1 MEERKIEE
9 NKKYSQLSYNNI
21 FTMRK
26 TLEKDNY
33 LSINIIKLPG
43 KDDRSK
49 SLSTRDIFTQKTKS
63 PNKISKVE
71 SINIKTSRVHK
82 TEQEIEEEINRRVK
96 ITILEREKIEKEKKK
111 AEEEKERR
119 EREQKRI
126 EIEKEKERKRIEEY
140 NRIEKEK
147 ERKQKEE
154 FIQKERERKENL
166 EKERKQREE
175 KIRKE
180 REEKYLKEKEERN
193 KKEEQ
198 QRIEREKQRKIKEEQ
213 QRIEIERQRK
223 IKEEQQRIEI
233 ERQRKIK
240 EEQQRIEREKQRK
253 IREEQQ
259 RIENEK
265 QRKIKEEQQRIEI
278 ERQRKIKEEQQRIE
292 KEKQRKTREEQQRI
306 EIERQR
312 KIKEE
317 QQRIEKERQRKIE
330 EEQQRIERERQR
342 KIKEEQQRIEIE
354 KQKKIKEEQE
364 RIEHERQRKIK
375 EEQQRIERERQRK
388 IREEQIRIE
397 REKQRKIKEEEQK
410 RIELEKQRKI
420 KEEEQRRIELEKQ
433 RKIKEEQKI
442 KSEKEKEKNI
452 SQFNKNEIEQTTTTK
467 RIETRNI
474 TKYIRTNNIDNSPN
488 NNKTNIKT
496 IKLNE
501 EKKINMSDYILKKDC
516 QKNLEEMKSKLEK
529 EYQRKIEI
537 EKNKNLEEKRRY
549 EEKIEIINKREI
561 EKIKEHQKRI
571 EIERKKELDKEK
583 ENQKKKEIE
592 LQKQNET
599 EIKKKVQMELEKQQK
614 IMKQKELEEKNQ
626 KLKQIKI
633 NKVFSYNLLSQDY
646 KDKTNTNIISTKKI
660 EIDIKTIEKNR
671 KEAIKIIKKFILSRG
686 NHLIKLKKYFTD
698 WRAKVK
704 NIELLENAKIL
715 QRYCREILEES
726 KIKRVKN
733 NWNKLSMKIFYTKR
747 IKILRMLPNLNKK
760 KRKIYELIRITK
772 LNRIFS
778 RRRFIHY
785 IILIWYIYSK
795 KLHKKRNNMKFL
807 YENLLKTYMSLA
819 NDIFGNNQIE
829 NPSVQDAM
837 YEVLTSNKFVSMHQ
851 DDVPLAKKHYEEMR
865 RKKILER
872 QNKINNIRI
881 EFEQKRMKNYYYS
894 QEKVKSEENEN
905 TFDDKR
911 NEELLNKYKQ
921 YKSMN
926 RDLILQKKNRYINSV
941 EKYNNSNEKE
951 NNAEEIIEINNYD
964 NKGKYGLNN
973 RINSEDNKRI
983 SEGKYKYQ
991 KIEKNK
997 IYTIPD
1003 ENKYEIN
1010 EQKNLAKS
1018 SITPIN
1024 LYNRN
1029 YNGDLKN
1036 KIDSSPKNN
1045 NLGYKRTYIKEEYT
1059 QENNNK
1065 YIPSYSYKRTEVI
1078 KSSKE
1083 EPKSDSQNKKVITT
1097 NTSSNNA
1104 RVATRYYSNNKGDNN
1119 KNNRTFNE
1127 NEIIYRN
1134 NDKDI
1139 KNEYRNIDNKKYV
1152 NKIEIKTSS
1161 SSDKDGNKIN
1171 KITTTRSYKK

>member
-1 MEERKIEE
+1 
-9 NKKYSQLSYNNI
+9 
-21 FTMRK
+21 
-26 TLEKDNY
+26 
-33 LSINIIKLPG
+33 
-43 KDDRSK
+43 
-49 SLSTRDIFTQKTKS
+49 
-63 PNKISKVE
+63 
-71 SINIKTSRVHK
+71 
-82 TEQEIEEEINRRVK
+82 
-96 ITILEREKIEKEKKK
+96 
-111 AEEEKERR
+111 
-119 EREQKRI
+119 
-126 EIEKEKERKRIEEY
+126 
-140 NRIEKEK
+140 
-147 ERKQKEE
+147 
-154 FIQKERERKENL
+154 
-166 EKERKQREE
+166 
-175 KIRKE
+175 
-180 REEKYLKEKEERN
+180 
-193 KKEEQ
+193 
-198 QRIEREKQRKIKEEQ
+198 
-213 QRIEIERQRK
+213 
-223 IKEEQQRIEI
+223 
-233 ERQRKIK
+233 
-240 EEQQRIEREKQRK
+240 
-253 IREEQQ
+253 
-259 RIENEK
+259 
-265 QRKIKEEQQRIEI
+265 
-278 ERQRKIKEEQQRIE
+278 
-292 KEKQRKTREEQQRI
+292 
-306 EIERQR
+306 
-312 KIKEE
+312 
-317 QQRIEKERQRKIE
+317 
-330 EEQQRIERERQR
+330 
-342 KIKEEQQRIEIE
+342 
-354 KQKKIKEEQE
+354 
-364 RIEHERQRKIK
+364 
-375 EEQQRIERERQRK
+375 
-388 IREEQIRIE
+388 
-397 REKQRKIKEEEQK
+397 
-410 RIELEKQRKI
+410 
-420 KEEEQRRIELEKQ
+420 
-433 RKIKEEQKI
+433 
-442 KSEKEKEKNI
+442 
-452 SQFNKNEIEQTTTTK
+452 
-467 RIETRNI
+467 
-474 TKYIRTNNIDNSPN
+474 
-488 NNKTNIKT
+488 
-496 IKLNE
+496 
-501 EKKINMSDYILKKDC
+501 
-516 QKNLEEMKSKLEK
+516 MKSKLEK
-529 EYQRKIEI
+529 EYQKKIEI

-646 KDKTNTNIISTKKI
+646 KDKTNTNIIATKKI

-704 NIELLENAKIL
+704 NIELLENAKLL
-715 QRYCREILEES
+715 QQYCREILEES

-905 TFDDKR
+905 SPDEKR

-926 RDLILQKKNRYINSV
+926 RDLILQKKNRYNNSV
-941 EKYNNSNEKE
+941 EKNNNSNEKE
-951 NNAEEIIEINNYD
+951 NKLEEIIEIENYE
-964 NKGKYGLNN
+964 NKGKYGLNKINN
-973 RINSEDNKRI
+973 RINSEDNKRLQ
-983 SEGKYKYQ
+983 ENKFKYQ
-991 KIEKNK
+991 KIETNK
-997 IYTIPD
+997 LYSKPD
-1003 ENKYEIN
+1003 EYKYEIK
-1010 EQKNLAKS
+1010 EQKNLGKS

-1024 LYNRN
+1024 LNKRN
-1029 YNGDLKN
+1029 YSKDSNN
-1036 KIDSSPKNN
+1036 NIKIDSSPKNN
-1045 NLGYKRTYIKEEYT
+1045 NLGYKSTYRKEEHI

-1065 YIPSYSYKRTEVI
+1065 YIPSYSYKRTEVV
-1078 KSSKE
+1078 KYSKD
-1083 EPKSDSQNKKVITT
+1083 EPKSDSQNKKMVTT
-1097 NTSSNNA
+1097 NTSSNNT
-1104 RVATRYYSNNKGDNN
+1104 RVVTNYYSNKKEGKNKRNENKIIYMNNDIHN
-1119 KNNRTFNE
+1119 KNGE
-1127 NEIIYRN
+1127 NN
-1134 NDKDI
+1134 SDK
-1139 KNEYRNIDNKKYV
+1139 KNK

-1161 SSDKDGNKIN
+1161 SSDKDRN
-1171 KITTTRSYKK
+1171 KITATRSYKK

>member
-1 MEERKIEE
+1 
-9 NKKYSQLSYNNI
+9 
-21 FTMRK
+21 
-26 TLEKDNY
+26 
-33 LSINIIKLPG
+33 
-43 KDDRSK
+43 
-49 SLSTRDIFTQKTKS
+49 
-63 PNKISKVE
+63 
-71 SINIKTSRVHK
+71 
-82 TEQEIEEEINRRVK
+82 
-96 ITILEREKIEKEKKK
+96 
-111 AEEEKERR
+111 
-119 EREQKRI
+119 
-126 EIEKEKERKRIEEY
+126 
-140 NRIEKEK
+140 
-147 ERKQKEE
+147 
-154 FIQKERERKENL
+154 
-166 EKERKQREE
+166 
-175 KIRKE
+175 
-180 REEKYLKEKEERN
+180 
-193 KKEEQ
+193 
-198 QRIEREKQRKIKEEQ
+198 
-213 QRIEIERQRK
+213 
-223 IKEEQQRIEI
+223 
-233 ERQRKIK
+233 
-240 EEQQRIEREKQRK
+240 
-253 IREEQQ
+253 
-259 RIENEK
+259 
-265 QRKIKEEQQRIEI
+265 
-278 ERQRKIKEEQQRIE
+278 
-292 KEKQRKTREEQQRI
+292 
-306 EIERQR
+306 
-312 KIKEE
+312 
-317 QQRIEKERQRKIE
+317 
-330 EEQQRIERERQR
+330 
-342 KIKEEQQRIEIE
+342 
-354 KQKKIKEEQE
+354 
-364 RIEHERQRKIK
+364 
-375 EEQQRIERERQRK
+375 
-388 IREEQIRIE
+388 
-397 REKQRKIKEEEQK
+397 
-410 RIELEKQRKI
+410 
-420 KEEEQRRIELEKQ
+420 
-433 RKIKEEQKI
+433 
-442 KSEKEKEKNI
+442 
-452 SQFNKNEIEQTTTTK
+452 
-467 RIETRNI
+467 
-474 TKYIRTNNIDNSPN
+474 
-488 NNKTNIKT
+488 
-496 IKLNE
+496 
-501 EKKINMSDYILKKDC
+501 
-516 QKNLEEMKSKLEK
+516 
-529 EYQRKIEI
+529 
-537 EKNKNLEEKRRY
+537 
-549 EEKIEIINKREI
+549 
-561 EKIKEHQKRI
+561 
-571 EIERKKELDKEK
+571 
-583 ENQKKKEIE
+583 
-592 LQKQNET
+592 
-599 EIKKKVQMELEKQQK
+599 MELEKQQK

-795 KLHKKRNNMKFL
+795 KLHKKRTNMKFL

-926 RDLILQKKNRYINSV
+926 RDLTLQKKNRYINSV

-951 NNAEEIIEINNYD
+951 NNMEEIIEITNYD
-964 NKGKYGLNN
+964 NKGKYGLNKINN

-983 SEGKYKYQ
+983 PESKYKYQ
-991 KIEKNK
+991 KIETNK
-997 IYTIPD
+997 IYTIPG
-1003 ENKYEIN
+1003 ENKYEIK
-1010 EQKNLAKS
+1010 EQKNLVKS

-1024 LYNRN
+1024 LNNRHYNR
-1029 YNGDLKN
+1029 DLNN

-1045 NLGYKRTYIKEEYT
+1045 NLGYKRTYIKEEHT

-1065 YIPSYSYKRTEVI
+1065 YIPSYSYKRTEVV

-1083 EPKSDSQNKKVITT
+1083 EQKSDSQNKKVITT

-1104 RVATRYYSNNKGDNN
+1104 RVVTRYYSNNKGDNN

-1152 NKIEIKTSS
+1152 NKIEIKASS
-1161 SSDKDGNKIN
+1161 SSDKDRNKIN